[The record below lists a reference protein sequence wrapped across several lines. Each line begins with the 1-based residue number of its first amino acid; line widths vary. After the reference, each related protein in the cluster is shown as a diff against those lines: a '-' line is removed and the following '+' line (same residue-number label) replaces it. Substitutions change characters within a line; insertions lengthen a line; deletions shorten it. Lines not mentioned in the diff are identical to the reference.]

1 MYKKIPIFVTFFMT
15 CVAIQSQVHA
25 ATREELE
32 SYGKRISTTF
42 DSNVI
47 AYKSVT
53 QTLQAPLQAY
63 LIAFTTSD
71 GSFLANPAAATDKAA
86 YLENT
91 GKRLVW
97 SKKFCTDELKG
108 IMRRTKINIV
118 SGDLQNREGKSQF
131 VAICTAG

>member
-1 MYKKIPIFVTFFMT
+1 MYKKIPISFIIFIA

-25 ATREELE
+25 ANREELE
-32 SYGKRISTTF
+32 SYGKRISATF
-42 DSNVI
+42 NSDVV

-63 LIAFTTSD
+63 LIVFTTSD
-71 GSFLANPAAATDKAA
+71 GSFLANPAAANDKAA

-118 SGDLQNREGKSQF
+118 SGELQNREGKSQF
-131 VAICTAG
+131 IAMCTAG